1 MADTI
6 HTDIDDF
13 DDFDT
18 PKSVPAP
25 QPVAA
30 TERAVRSHT
39 GPVMRAGGEITDD
52 GVQFGADPDFV
63 VAANRRSGA
72 TFDIPPANDILEVRR
87 QQRTRG
93 RGGRGAVNPDDTAQ
107 SADGVPADR
116 DSETGGEAG
125 PLSRDHRRQQK
136 QADRERRK
144 AEREQRV
151 QDRRAERDRQRETA
165 ASAKAD
171 ARERAPHRRR
181 PRRALLAGASAAAL
195 AAAAVGVGGYL
206 FLHKSSDT
214 PTADVPPQ
222 TTTAAAQPKAAQFAA
237 GDACRPGEVDGA
249 TVLDSTS
256 STDRRT
262 PQSTISAL
270 EHAYYAQRSG
280 TAVAAVWAK
289 NTAGVDA
296 AAIQKGI
303 DQHFADRQSAY
314 CVQVT
319 PTTKSDTFTVQ
330 TIESD
335 GVNEQR
341 GKQEVTVRNN
351 NGTYEIVGL
360 RNLAS

>member
-18 PKSVPAP
+18 PQTVSAP

-30 TERAVRSHT
+30 TERAVRAHT

-63 VAANRRSGA
+63 VEANRRSGA
-72 TFDIPPANDILEVRR
+72 TFDIPAANDILDVRR

-107 SADGVPADR
+107 PADDVSADRG
-116 DSETGGEAG
+116 SETGGEAG
-125 PLSRDHRRQQK
+125 PLSREQRRQQK

-171 ARERAPHRRR
+171 ARERAPHRQR

-195 AAAAVGVGGYL
+195 AAAVGVGGYL

-214 PTADVPPQ
+214 PADVPPQ

-237 GDACRPGEVDGA
+237 GDACRPGNADGA

-256 STDRRT
+256 STDRST

-280 TAVAAVWAK
+280 SAVAAVWAK
-289 NTAGVDA
+289 NTAGVNA

-303 DQHFADRQSAY
+303 DQHFANRQSAY

-319 PTTKSDTFTVQ
+319 PTSKPDTFTVQ

-335 GVNEQR
+335 GVHEQR